1 MSPSSSSPSLF
12 VTLKLSSISS
22 IKILVKGVLILSK
35 LSLFEKFDWDQIGA
49 DVLTH
54 VVQVVL
60 LTALFY
66 LLNLFGQK
74 LINKTTTHYL
84 NKESTSNNRV
94 STIRSL
100 LKNILLY
107 TLLIFYVYTIL
118 TVLGVPVGTLVA
130 SAGIASLAIGLGA
143 QGFVNDVVTG
153 FFILVEQQFE
163 VGDLVTVSGINGTV
177 VALGLRTTQVRSA
190 DGTLHYIPN
199 RNISIVANFSRGH
212 RQQIVNLRVAA
223 DTNIPKLEDVL
234 RTVNQQLFE
243 STDELLIEPE
253 LLGVNVLANGNLVYQ
268 IKVTPQQGAE
278 IAMQRLLVSHYLP
291 ELKKIGITLP
301 SNTLNLQG

>member
-1 MSPSSSSPSLF
+1 M
-12 VTLKLSSISS
+12 
-22 IKILVKGVLILSK
+22 SK
-35 LSLFEKFDWDQIGA
+35 LNILEKFDWNQIGA
-49 DVLTH
+49 DILTH
-54 VVQVVL
+54 IIQIL
-60 LTALFY
+60 LLSIMFY
-66 LLNLFGQK
+66 LLNVFGQK

-100 LKNILLY
+100 LKNLLLY
-107 TLLIFYVYTIL
+107 TLLIFYIYTIL

-143 QGFVNDVVTG
+143 QGFVNDIVTG

-163 VGDLVTVSGINGTV
+163 VGDVVTVSNINGTV

-212 RQQIVNLRVAA
+212 RQQVVNLRVDT
-223 DTNIPKLEDVL
+223 DTNLPKLEEVL
-234 RTVNQQLFE
+234 RTVNEKLFNQ
-243 STDELLIEPE
+243 TDELLSEPE

-268 IKVTPQQGAE
+268 VKVIPKQGSE
-278 IAMQRLLVSHYLP
+278 IAMQRLLVGHYLS

>member
-1 MSPSSSSPSLF
+1 M
-12 VTLKLSSISS
+12 
-22 IKILVKGVLILSK
+22 SK

-74 LINKTTTHYL
+74 LINRTTTHYL

-177 VALGLRTTQVRSA
+177 VALGLRTTQVRSF

-268 IKVTPQQGAE
+268 IKVTPKQGAE

>member
-1 MSPSSSSPSLF
+1 M
-12 VTLKLSSISS
+12 
-22 IKILVKGVLILSK
+22 SK

-74 LINKTTTHYL
+74 LINRTTTHYL

-268 IKVTPQQGAE
+268 IKVTPKQGAE

>member
-1 MSPSSSSPSLF
+1 M
-12 VTLKLSSISS
+12 
-22 IKILVKGVLILSK
+22 SK